1 MVEQDYDATT
11 HISSILTSEQIQVKA
26 QPGIIVFIEKKFV
39 VQPTWPHLRFLLQVC
54 LSI

>member
-1 MVEQDYDATT
+1 MAEQDYDATT

-26 QPGIIVFIEKKFV
+26 QPGIIVCIRKFV